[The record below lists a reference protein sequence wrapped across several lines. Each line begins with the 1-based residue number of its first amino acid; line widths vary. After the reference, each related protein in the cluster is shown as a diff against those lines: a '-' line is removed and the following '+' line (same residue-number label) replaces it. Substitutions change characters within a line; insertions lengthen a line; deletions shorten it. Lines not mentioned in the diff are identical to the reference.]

1 MEFGINP
8 RRMSTDRVPTNIIRE
23 TSSMT
28 DESHDRVELRWPGK
42 YVDGQRAQ
50 LLDRGAELV
59 VREAF
64 GDSESGNRLIRGDNL
79 LALEALVRRA
89 PGSVAL
95 VYIDPPFATGNRFAL
110 ARRLG
115 DKREG
120 TEAELRLPAFDDA
133 WDGGLAGFLRM
144 LDPRLRL
151 IHRLLAATG
160 SLYVHVDPTVGH
172 AVKLLLDEV
181 FGPECFQREIVWR
194 IGWVS
199 GFKSRARNWIRN
211 HDLIFY
217 YTKDPQQFT
226 FNKLYVPH
234 PAGYER
240 RAGEPAKV
248 PGVAIDDV
256 WNAGTSE
263 IELTGRESLDSIQIK
278 SFSREK
284 TGWATQKNESLLR
297 RIISASSNPG
307 DIVADLFAGSGT
319 TAVVAAQLGR
329 QFLVCDHADAAVQIA
344 RGRLLEADV
353 AFERCELDGVEL
365 AQRLVEIEAAHGE
378 PADTVLR
385 RWLLAQLG
393 AESAGP
399 GRGADSLDLL
409 GPLAGRRGDIG
420 LALGLPGEPVTH
432 ARVEALLAAAR
443 EQGLSSVELLA
454 FEWGTLDDVHV
465 RSRDDVDVRPRD
477 DVDVRPRDDE
487 SGPALIPVQVGR
499 GLFEASVREPNWC
512 EGGVAVWERPK
523 IQVSITQLTDARVR
537 VELVDMALGRKQHLP
552 APLRERG
559 WADRVLGWSLADAS
573 TPTRPCFVATRRG
586 LLPLVAEVPARDVM
600 LLAIEDICGHRHVR
614 RLHCK

>member
-1 MEFGINP
+1 
-8 RRMSTDRVPTNIIRE
+8 MSNDP
-23 TSSMT
+23 
-28 DESHDRVELRWPGK
+28 DDRVELRWPGK
-42 YVDGQRAQ
+42 YVDGQRAP
-50 LLDRGAELV
+50 LLDRGAELL

-64 GDSESGNRLIRGDNL
+64 GSSDNRLIRGDNL

-95 VYIDPPFATGNRFAL
+95 VYIDPPFATGSRFAL
-110 ARRLG
+110 ARRVG
-115 DKREG
+115 DKRQG

-151 IHRLLAATG
+151 IHQLLSATG

-172 AVKLLLDEV
+172 AVKLLLDDI

-234 PAGYER
+234 PEGYER

-263 IELTGRESLDSIQIK
+263 LELTGRESLDSIQIK

-307 DIVADLFAGSGT
+307 DVVADLFAGSGT

-329 QFLVCDHADAAVQIA
+329 AFVVCDHADAAVQIA
-344 RGRLLEADV
+344 RGRLLESDV
-353 AFERCELDGVEL
+353 AFELHELDAVEL
-365 AQRLVEIEAAHGE
+365 AQRLAATEAMHGE
-378 PADTVLR
+378 PASVVLR

-393 AESAGP
+393 ADAS
-399 GRGADSLDLL
+399 DLS
-409 GPLAGRRGDIG
+409 GPLAGRRGDVG
-420 LALGLPGEPVTH
+420 LGLGMPGEPVTD
-432 ARVEALLAAAR
+432 ATIDAVLAAAR
-443 EQGLSSVELLA
+443 EQGLASVELLA
-454 FEWGTLDDVHV
+454 FEWATLDLARVGACE
-465 RSRDDVDVRPRD
+465 REP
-477 DVDVRPRDDE
+477 
-487 SGPALIPVQVGR
+487 GPALIPLQVGR
-499 GLFEASVREPNWC
+499 GLFEPSVRETSWC
-512 EGGVAVWERPK
+512 EGGVAVWERPEVV
-523 IQVSITQLTDARVR
+523 VSITPLDSLDMPDMARVR
-537 VELVDMALGRKQHLP
+537 VELIDVVLRRPEHLP
-552 APLRERG
+552 ATLRERG
-559 WADRVLGWSLADAS
+559 WSERVLGWSLADVA
-573 TPTRPCFVATRRG
+573 TPTIPSFVATRTRG
-586 LLPLVAEVPARDVM
+586 VELPLQAEIPACKQ
-600 LLAIEDICGHRHVR
+600 LWLALEDICGQRHVR
-614 RLHCK
+614 LVRQLRVNST

>member
-1 MEFGINP
+1 MMEDSP
-8 RRMSTDRVPTNIIRE
+8 
-23 TSSMT
+23 
-28 DESHDRVELRWPGK
+28 DRVELRWPGK
-42 YVDGQRAQ
+42 YVDGQRAP
-50 LLDRGAELV
+50 LVDRGAELV

-64 GDSESGNRLIRGDNL
+64 GDSRSGNRLIRGDNL

-115 DKREG
+115 EKRQG

-133 WDGGLAGFLRM
+133 WEGGLAGFLRM
-144 LDPRLRL
+144 LDPRIRR
-151 IHRLLAATG
+151 IHQLLTPTG

-172 AVKLLLDEV
+172 AVKLLLDEI

-217 YTKDPQQFT
+217 YTKDPQHFT

-234 PAGYER
+234 PEGYER

-263 IELTGRESLDSIQIK
+263 LELTGRESLDSIQIK

-307 DIVADLFAGSGT
+307 DVVADLFAGSGT

-329 QFLVCDHADAAVQIA
+329 TFIVCDHADAAVQIT

-353 AFERCELDGVEL
+353 AFERCELDAVEL
-365 AQRLVEIEAAHGE
+365 HQRLAELEAIHAE
-378 PADTVLR
+378 PAPVVLR

-393 AESAGP
+393 AESLELP
-399 GRGADSLDLL
+399 
-409 GPLAGRRGDIG
+409 GPLAGRRAEVG
-420 LALGLPGEPVTH
+420 LALGLPGEPVTE
-432 ARVEALLAAAR
+432 AQIEALRAAAR
-443 EQGLSSVELLA
+443 ELGLASVELLA
-454 FEWGTLDDVHV
+454 FDWGTRDEV
-465 RSRDDVDVRPRD
+465 RVGPRES
-477 DVDVRPRDDE
+477 E
-487 SGPALIPVQVGR
+487 SGPMLILVQVGR
-499 GLFEASVREPNWC
+499 GLFEASVRETSWC
-512 EGGVAVWERPK
+512 EGGVAVWERPEVE
-523 IQVSITQLTDARVR
+523 VSITSLSDDRVR
-537 VELVDMALGRKQHLP
+537 IELVDVALRRIQHLP

-559 WADRVLGWSLADAS
+559 WTERVLGWSLADRS
-573 TPTRPCFVATRRG
+573 TPTRPCFVTTRRAE
-586 LLPLVAEVPARDVM
+586 LRLVAEVPACDEM
-600 LLAIEDICGHRHVR
+600 LLAIEDVCGHRHVR
-614 RLHCK
+614 RLRLTHCM

>member
-1 MEFGINP
+1 MN
-8 RRMSTDRVPTNIIRE
+8 DDA
-23 TSSMT
+23 
-28 DESHDRVELRWPGK
+28 DERVELCWPGK
-42 YVDGQRAQ
+42 YVDGRRAP

-59 VREAF
+59 VRETF
-64 GDSESGNRLIRGDNL
+64 GESDNRLIRGDNL

-110 ARRLG
+110 ARRVG
-115 DKREG
+115 DKRQG

-133 WDGGLAGFLRM
+133 WDGGPAGFLRM

-151 IHRLLAATG
+151 IHQLLAPTG

-263 IELTGRESLDSIQIK
+263 LELTGRESLDSIQIK

-307 DIVADLFAGSGT
+307 DVVADLFAGSGT

-329 QFLVCDHADAAVQIA
+329 AFVVCDHADAAVQIT
-344 RGRLLEADV
+344 RGRLLDADV
-353 AFERCELDGVEL
+353 AFSRCELDGVEL
-365 AQRLVEIEAAHGE
+365 SLRLAELEAS
-378 PADTVLR
+378 VLR

-393 AESAGP
+393 A
-399 GRGADSLDLL
+399 DSLDVQ
-409 GPLAGRRGDIG
+409 GPLAGRRANVG
-420 LALGLPGEPVTH
+420 LALGLPGEPVTD
-432 ARVEALLAAAR
+432 ATIEALRTAAR
-443 EQGLSSVELLA
+443 EQGLSGVELLA
-454 FEWGTLDDVHV
+454 FEWATLDEV
-465 RSRDDVDVRPRD
+465 RVGPR
-477 DVDVRPRDDE
+477 E
-487 SGPALIPVQVGR
+487 SEAGPALIPVQVGR
-499 GLFEASVREPNWC
+499 GLFEASVREMNWC
-512 EGGVAVWERPK
+512 EGGVAAWERPE
-523 IQVSITQLTDARVR
+523 IEVSITPLADDRVR
-537 VELVDMALGRKQHLP
+537 VELVDVALARPEHLP
-552 APLRERG
+552 APLRERD
-559 WADRVLGWSLADAS
+559 WVERVLGWSLAELA

-586 LLPLVAEVPARDVM
+586 ELPLLAEVADRGEL

-614 RLHCK
+614 RLTYKK

>member
-1 MEFGINP
+1 
-8 RRMSTDRVPTNIIRE
+8 MSNDP
-23 TSSMT
+23 
-28 DESHDRVELRWPGK
+28 DDRVELRWPGK
-42 YVDGQRAQ
+42 YVDGQRAP
-50 LLDRGAELV
+50 LLDRGAELL

-64 GDSESGNRLIRGDNL
+64 GSSDNRLIRGDNL

-110 ARRLG
+110 ARRVG
-115 DKREG
+115 DKRQG

-144 LDPRLRL
+144 LDPRIRL
-151 IHRLLAATG
+151 IHRLLAPTG

-181 FGPECFQREIVWR
+181 FGAECFQREIVWR

-263 IELTGRESLDSIQIK
+263 LTLTGRESLDSIQIK

-307 DIVADLFAGSGT
+307 DVVADLFAGSGT

-329 QFLVCDHADAAVQIA
+329 TFVVCDHADAAVQIA
-344 RGRLLEADV
+344 RGRLLACEL
-353 AFERCELDGVEL
+353 AFELCELDAVEL
-365 AQRLVEIEAAHGE
+365 GTRLAGIEAAHGE
-378 PADTVLR
+378 PASAVLR

-393 AESAGP
+393 ADVLGLP
-399 GRGADSLDLL
+399 
-409 GPLAGRRGDIG
+409 GPLAGRRGDVG
-420 LALGLPGEPVTH
+420 LALGLPGEPVTD
-432 ARVEALLAAAR
+432 ARIEAVLAAAR
-443 EQGLSSVELLA
+443 EHGLASVELLA
-454 FEWGTLDDVHV
+454 FEWATLDRV
-465 RSRDDVDVRPRD
+465 RVGASNDSGP
-477 DVDVRPRDDE
+477 
-487 SGPALIPVQVGR
+487 GPALIPLQVGR
-499 GLFEASVREPNWC
+499 GLFEPSVRETSWC
-512 EGGVAVWERPK
+512 EGGVAVWERPE
-523 IQVSITQLTDARVR
+523 IVVSITPRAEEARLR
-537 VELVDMALGRKQHLP
+537 VELLDVLLARPEHLP
-552 APLRERG
+552 ATLRERE
-559 WADRVLGWSLADAS
+559 WTERILGWSLADFA
-573 TPTRPCFVATRRG
+573 TPTVPIFVATRTRG
-586 LLPLVAEVPARDVM
+586 QALSLTAEIPPCKQL
-600 LLAIEDICGHRHVR
+600 LLALEDVCGQRHVR
-614 RLHCK
+614 QLQVAVEGGHPRR